1 MALAQSQPQ
10 VIVQESNDLRE
21 TIACLNERLDE
32 PFVTINTVTGEDG
45 IKQAQ
50 DEYHRLMNTNASKRA
65 QCQVFLN
72 IAEREN

>member
-10 VIVQESNDLRE
+10 VIVEENRE
-21 TIACLNERLDE
+21 LKEIITRLSERLDE

-50 DEYHRLMNTNASKRA
+50 DKYQRLMNNKSSKKKRK
-65 QCQVFLN
+65 
-72 IAEREN
+72 